1 MSEAEDRYLA
11 QIGDDCEA
19 VLGPGIELLAME
31 RQERDNAVRLV
42 ARYRLGDRVW
52 ESAAVGDNLVAA
64 HAALRVRLL
73 VDRIR
78 LGFMSY
84 VDRP

>member
-52 ESAAVGDNLVAA
+52 
-64 HAALRVRLL
+64 
-73 VDRIR
+73 
-78 LGFMSY
+78 
-84 VDRP
+84 